1 MTVIISKGAHV
12 RAQASLPWSGKSPTV
27 YAGPN
32 GGSVGLWGGRSA
44 TYEQIVFNQPWVYAA
59 IRTFYLAI
67 GRLPD
72 KVYSGLEGED
82 RHRLRDHEVARLLR
96 TPHRGGSGFERK
108 GDLAYNLFS
117 QGNHV
122 ELKIRPAI
130 GAPPE
135 ELWPIPYT
143 WVQEIKDGTEIVGY
157 RVFTGTGAPY
167 PLSPADV
174 VHYRL
179 MGGRSPLEPLRRT
192 LGIEDAGMDWQMQAL
207 ENGPSLRGAFA
218 TDATLSDRT
227 IPRLRAELEELYAG
241 PGGNALGLFDQGLK
255 FSSIS
260 QSAGDVGVIETRKA
274 TREEVAACFGIP
286 APMIGIL
293 DHATYSNI
301 SELRR
306 SFYVDTVAPYLTLIE
321 ETEQAQLIQPE
332 PAWKSAGIFVEFDMG
347 EILKPDPLQEAQS
360 LMLLTSSGTNSTND
374 NRKLKRMD
382 PIGDPSDPENPYNR
396 PRVPANLLDPEAPEQ
411 EQPAQATMPA
421 FDVQKFIDDVLTA
434 QEVPVVRAIQDLGL
448 SIAAAAPAEP
458 MQVIVNVPEQPAPT
472 VNVAAAQAPI
482 VNVAAAEAPI
492 VNVALPEPQPPRA
505 VKRHAKF
512 ELDQSGRI
520 VGKTETEVY
529 EDG

>member
-1 MTVIISKGAHV
+1 MTVIISKGSHV
-12 RAQASLPWSGKSPTV
+12 RAQSALPWSGKRITTYV
-27 YAGPN
+27 GPG
-32 GGSVGLWGGRSA
+32 GGSVTLWGSRTA
-44 TYEQIVFNQPWVYAA
+44 TYESIVFSQPWVYAA

-82 RHRLRDHEVARLLR
+82 RKRLRDHAVARLLR
-96 TPHRGGSGFERK
+96 IPRKGASGFERK
-108 GDLAYNLFS
+108 GDLAYWLFS
-117 QGNHV
+117 QGNHL

-135 ELWPIPYT
+135 ELWPVPWT
-143 WVQEIKDGTEIVGY
+143 WVQEVKDGTEIVGY
-157 RVFTGTGAPY
+157 RIYTGSGAPY
-167 PLSPADV
+167 PLAPQDV

-207 ENGPSLRGAFA
+207 ENGPSLRGAFS
-218 TDATLSDRT
+218 TDTKLSERT

-241 PGGNALGLFDQGLK
+241 PGGNALGLFDQGLN

-260 QSAGDVGVIETRKA
+260 QSAGDVGVIDTRKA

-301 SELRR
+301 TELRR

-332 PAWKSAGIFVEFDMG
+332 PRWQAAGIFVEFDMG

-360 LMLLTSSGTNSTND
+360 IMLLTSSGTNSTND

-382 PIGDPSDPENPYNR
+382 PIGDPNDVANPYNR
-396 PRVPANLLDPEAPEQ
+396 PRVPANLLDPTAPTATPPASASMHEALVIEAMRAGRPTKE
-411 EQPAQATMPA
+411 
-421 FDVQKFIDDVLTA
+421 DD
-434 QEVPVVRAIQDLGL
+434 D
-448 SIAAAAPAEP
+448 APP
-458 MQVIVNVPEQPAPT
+458 VPE
-472 VNVAAAQAPI
+472 
-482 VNVAAAEAPI
+482 
-492 VNVALPEPQPPRA
+492 
-505 VKRHAKF
+505 
-512 ELDQSGRI
+512 G
-520 VGKTETEVY
+520 
-529 EDG
+529 